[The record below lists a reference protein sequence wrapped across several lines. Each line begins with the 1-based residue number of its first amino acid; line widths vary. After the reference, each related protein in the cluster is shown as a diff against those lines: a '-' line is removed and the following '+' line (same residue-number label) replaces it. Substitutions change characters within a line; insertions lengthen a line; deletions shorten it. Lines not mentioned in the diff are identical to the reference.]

1 MKGILKGISMEN
13 FDGNFDGN
21 CYGNING
28 KGILMGTLIIIL
40 EFR

>member
-1 MKGILKGISMEN
+1 MEN